1 MGIIFYFDIV
11 GVFLFSLSGT
21 LTAQRYNKLDYFGLA
36 FVALITAVGGGTVR
50 DVIIDAHPIAW
61 VSHSAYF
68 VAIVSGYLAALIFKI
83 PILKFTKPIVTID
96 AVAVGF
102 AAIAG
107 MQKSIEYGANP
118 LAAIVFGLITA
129 TVGGVIRDVICNE
142 IPMVLRREVYASA
155 VLLGCVVY
163 LALTQIL
170 PSCESISLWSGVL
183 VIVAV
188 RLLAV
193 HYRWNLDKRAL
204 DRRKRAIKN
213 NTKRIRKNGRMHLK

>member
-1 MGIIFYFDIV
+1 MGTIFYFDIA

-21 LTAQRYNKLDYFGLA
+21 LTAQRYDKLDYFGLA

-61 VSHSAYF
+61 VSHSAFF
-68 VAIVSGYLAALIFKI
+68 VAIVAGYLSALVFGRH
-83 PILKFTKPIVTID
+83 ILKFAKPIVTID
-96 AVAVGF
+96 AIAVGF

-107 MQKSIEYGANP
+107 MEKSMEYGANP
-118 LAAIVFGLITA
+118 LSALVFGLITA

-142 IPMVLRREVYASA
+142 VPMVLRREVYASA

-163 LALTQIL
+163 LGLSHFFPTHSTMA
-170 PSCESISLWSGVL
+170 LWSGVT
-183 VIVAV
+183 VITAV

-193 HYRWNLDKRAL
+193 RRQWNLDNKAL
-204 DRRKRAIKN
+204 LRRKQAIQN
-213 NTKRIRKNGRMHLK
+213 NAKKLHKKGRMGLK